1 MNILKRVLI
10 LSCLFLQ
17 YCEPP
22 PYQAGHPRAGTTN
35 YYLPVEKQKDSISMQ
50 QACFQDQHLPY
61 DLNKAVCDLTLGWY
75 WTEESQYIQALQHLQ
90 PALNFFESE
99 RDTVG
104 RVAALANMAYLL
116 KTLTGNK
123 QSEDYYQQAVSLL
136 NEQNEEKINHPTWF
150 FLAAVADTLPR
161 AVSFRKAGIQAATQQ
176 QDTLFMAKLFHLEGL
191 ALLNQRDF
199 TQAVDFIQQSL
210 TWAHTTGDTLLLAK
224 VSATLST
231 IALQQNDTEKARAY
245 VNFFKTL
252 YGAKPALAVN
262 PHLLEAELE
271 FFKAIGD
278 IRNRQIAEEKID
290 SAEILLRND
299 HFLALTNITSR
310 ARNQATLQWE
320 NQSMEAKL
328 SLQQKQ
334 LYMKLAIFGIC
345 LCCALVLMVF
355 LSKLLKTNKERQ
367 ETLNAMLTQFREATR
382 VSRPPD
388 ANTQEELQL
397 ESAINKLFLE
407 KKIYLEPNLKVG
419 EVAEM
424 LGVGYDTIN
433 KYIKNSQKEN
443 FNQFVNQFRADHAK
457 AMLSDPELEYLSI
470 EGIALSSGF
479 GSKQQF
485 YNFFQK
491 YTGVKPS
498 EFRKFMQQNPM
509 QQN

>member
-1 MNILKRVLI
+1 
-10 LSCLFLQ
+10 
-17 YCEPP
+17 
-22 PYQAGHPRAGTTN
+22 
-35 YYLPVEKQKDSISMQ
+35 
-50 QACFQDQHLPY
+50 
-61 DLNKAVCDLTLGWY
+61 
-75 WTEESQYIQALQHLQ
+75 
-90 PALNFFESE
+90 
-99 RDTVG
+99 
-104 RVAALANMAYLL
+104 
-116 KTLTGNK
+116 
-123 QSEDYYQQAVSLL
+123 
-136 NEQNEEKINHPTWF
+136 
-150 FLAAVADTLPR
+150 
-161 AVSFRKAGIQAATQQ
+161 
-176 QDTLFMAKLFHLEGL
+176 MAKLFHLEGL

-443 FNQFVNQFRADHAK
+443 FNQFINQFRADHAK